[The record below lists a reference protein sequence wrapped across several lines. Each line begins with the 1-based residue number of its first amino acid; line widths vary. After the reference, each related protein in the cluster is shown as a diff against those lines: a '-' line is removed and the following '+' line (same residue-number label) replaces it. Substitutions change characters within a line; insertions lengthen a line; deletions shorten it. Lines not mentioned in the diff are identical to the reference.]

1 VGRPLML
8 LLDTNILIDVLR
20 GEEPALRWLE
30 EQSQVAISV
39 ITWIEV
45 LVGCPD
51 GEAGRVE
58 AWLESFPR
66 LPLDQAI
73 ARETVQ
79 LRQRHGLKVPDAII
93 LATARCHGLTL
104 ATRSSR
110 DFPVRLGGVVHPYS
124 I

>member
-1 VGRPLML
+1 ML

-20 GEEPALRWLE
+20 GQEPALLWLE
-30 EQSQVAISV
+30 QQNQSAISV

-45 LVGCPD
+45 LAGCRD
-51 GEAGRVE
+51 REVEQLE

-93 LATARCHGLTL
+93 LATASIHGLTL
-104 ATRSSR
+104 ATRNSR
-110 DFPVRLGGVVHPYS
+110 DFPLSLGGVVHPYS
-124 I
+124 L